1 MGISVG
7 TPVWTTSTADV
18 GPVFTQARTFAAG
31 DRVSIA
37 VGHRNTTAVLDS
49 VVFDGVDSGAHVEN
63 YPTGTN
69 VAHLHVWELVI
80 SAGGTGDLVVTFA
93 AALGSANVIVGTS
106 VIGSV
111 ASGSG
116 WRDAPVET
124 GNTTNESAT
133 ITIGSES
140 GDEVIGWAM
149 QRGATATMV
158 ADGNTTEV
166 GAQASTAAAGGT
178 HVRMALWRRNGASP
192 DVAIGGA
199 FNSTN
204 GYALVGHNL
213 NLVPVNGSGTL
224 PLTLGLAGA
233 GTVAV
238 QGAGTLALTLG
249 LAGAGT
255 VAVQGAGTLPLI
267 LGLTGTGA
275 VGSVPVTGDG
285 VLALTLGLA
294 GAGTVAVSAAGS
306 LPLVLGLAG
315 AGTVAITGAGS
326 LPLVLSLAGAGTV
339 STGAPYAGQVRLTAA
354 RGPALAF
361 YAGPGAALHF
371 LPFPP

>member
-238 QGAGTLALTLG
+238 QGAGTL
-249 LAGAGT
+249 
-255 VAVQGAGTLPLI
+255 PLI